1 MPDHDGWAH
10 ATFTTC
16 PGGGI
21 RGLGDLRRLVLAV
34 HQATRVATCVRFRPR
49 RVYLTRRLAP
59 GPRHSSLRGGVRVA
73 VSVQAVERPNRER
86 GGHMKDIHDG
96 DRKTD
101 QTDHVTFPWL
111 PAAAARVSCIP
122 DTASPRSSTEC
133 GPIAYSVPMV
143 VEQTSRGERG
153 YDIFSLLLKNRIVF
167 LGTPI
172 DDVVANLIVAQLL
185 YLAQDDPERDIQM
198 YINSPGGQ
206 IDSGLAIYDTMHLI
220 QPKVGT
226 TCIGMAAS
234 MGAVLLGGGAKG
246 KRSALPN
253 SRILIHQ
260 ASAGFQG
267 TASDIEVQARE
278 IIRMNARLQEM
289 MAADTGQS
297 VERLGHDINRDYWM
311 SAAEAKD
318 YGIVDLIVGQTDATV
333 AADKAEAAVKDT
345 ADVTRRSPNG
355 TR

>member
-1 MPDHDGWAH
+1 MSD
-10 ATFTTC
+10 TSN
-16 PGGGI
+16 
-21 RGLGDLRRLVLAV
+21 
-34 HQATRVATCVRFRPR
+34 PR
-49 RVYLTRRLAP
+49 MSTGY
-59 GPRHSSLRGGVRVA
+59 GP
-73 VSVQAVERPNRER
+73 
-86 GGHMKDIHDG
+86 
-96 DRKTD
+96 
-101 QTDHVTFPWL
+101 F
-111 PAAAARVSCIP
+111 
-122 DTASPRSSTEC
+122 
-133 GPIAYSVPMV
+133 AYSVPMV

-185 YLAQDDPERDIQM
+185 YLAQDDPDRDIQM

-206 IDSGLAIYDTMHLI
+206 IDAGLAIYDTMHLI
-220 QPKVGT
+220 QPQVGT

-278 IIRMNARLQEM
+278 ILRMNARLQELI
-289 MAADTGQS
+289 AADTAKS
-297 VERLGHDINRDYWM
+297 VDRVAHDVNRDYWM
-311 SAAEAKD
+311 SATEAKE
-318 YGIVDLIVGQTDATV
+318 YGVIDLIHGQTAAT
-333 AADKAEAAVKDT
+333 ASADLAEAAVKAT
-345 ADVTRRSPNG
+345 VESGTSVGNG
-355 TR
+355 RH

>member
-1 MPDHDGWAH
+1 MQRIA
-10 ATFTTC
+10 
-16 PGGGI
+16 
-21 RGLGDLRRLVLAV
+21 
-34 HQATRVATCVRFRPR
+34 
-49 RVYLTRRLAP
+49 
-59 GPRHSSLRGGVRVA
+59 
-73 VSVQAVERPNRER
+73 
-86 GGHMKDIHDG
+86 
-96 DRKTD
+96 
-101 QTDHVTFPWL
+101 
-111 PAAAARVSCIP
+111 IP
-122 DTASPRSSTEC
+122 QN
-133 GPIAYSVPMV
+133 YSVPMV

-185 YLAQDDPERDIQM
+185 YLAQEDPDRDIQM

-206 IDSGLAIYDTMHLI
+206 VDAGLAIYDTMHLI
-220 QPKVGT
+220 QPQVAT

-260 ASAGFQG
+260 TSAGFQG
-267 TASDIEVQARE
+267 TAADIEVQARE

-297 VERLGHDINRDYWM
+297 VDRIKADINRDYWM
-311 SAAEAKD
+311 SANEALH
-318 YGIVDLIVGQTDATV
+318 YGVIDTIVGQTEATA
-333 AADKAEAAVKDT
+333 AADRAEALVNEQAEEG
-345 ADVTRRSPNG
+345 AAPSPSNG
-355 TR
+355 KR